1 MFRATTTDR
10 KIKKPTCS
18 RWVART
24 LAQCGGAGQRSSA
37 VGLQSEK
44 SVDLVVIF
52 FSPLHGLQLCAYV
65 QLVRCQQ
72 PNHAVGGEP
81 DAKGDLADRGQPSID
96 QEGAEDLARLQRDAV
111 GNATGEGFAGQVDQL
126 LVGCLLERA
135 RQLCKPRDST
145 IPRHFSGEQ
154 ESVPLP
160 RQPLLEIHEGSFP
173 YICNQTLESNFHYS
187 ILL

>member
-1 MFRATTTDR
+1 M
-10 KIKKPTCS
+10 
-18 RWVART
+18 
-24 LAQCGGAGQRSSA
+24 
-37 VGLQSEK
+37 
-44 SVDLVVIF
+44 
-52 FSPLHGLQLCAYV
+52 
-65 QLVRCQQ
+65 RCQQ